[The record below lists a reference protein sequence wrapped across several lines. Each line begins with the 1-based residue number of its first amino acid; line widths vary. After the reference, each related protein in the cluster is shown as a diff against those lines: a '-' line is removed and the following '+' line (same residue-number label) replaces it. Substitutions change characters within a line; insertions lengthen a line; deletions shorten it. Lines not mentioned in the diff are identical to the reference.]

1 MIRCARATDSRAR
14 THQRSRRGSCSVVLL
29 TLWETLRYRVSIRTN
44 RQGTTEES
52 FTIPLPGTHKSN
64 AQNTPSQPLSEWST
78 SRRNSWLPLGYGS
91 AGSPVRL
98 TPEDDPSRRNK
109 FGGNLVL
116 PDTTGIMRVPMQPTE
131 DNKAKYS
138 MSSVNTSDRPNY
150 RETDEKNNAS
160 FRFHTC
166 KFQ

>member
-1 MIRCARATDSRAR
+1 MIRCARATDSRTR
-14 THQRSRRGSCSVVLL
+14 THQRSRRGSGSVVLL
-29 TLWETLRYRVSIRTN
+29 TLWETLRYRVSIRTH

-52 FTIPLPGTHKSN
+52 FTIPLPSTHKSN
-64 AQNTPSQPLSEWST
+64 AQSTPRLPLSKWST
-78 SRRNSWLPLGYGS
+78 SRRYSWLPLGYGCARS
-91 AGSPVRL
+91 AVRL

-116 PDTTGIMRVPMQPTE
+116 SHTTDIMRVPMQPTE
-131 DNKAKYS
+131 DNRAKYS
-138 MSSVNTSDRPNY
+138 MSFVNTIDRPKY
-150 RETDEKNNAS
+150 RETDERNNAS